1 MTICP
6 RPHARRQQLA
16 RLALAALLLWPA
28 PTAQAQAP
36 WPTTHQTAT
45 WLTTTVEQPIGGGRS
60 LWFDGNWRRM
70 GSGAQPQQVLLRPGF
85 LWTIVEGVRAGA
97 GYTYTATAPYGALP
111 TETPLRE
118 HRLWQQVAFAYA
130 LGDLGIQH
138 RIRTEQRWIYP
149 LVEGAWERPSYQNRM
164 RLMGRGQLP
173 TLLTLDDRRIT
184 LFVQEELFVNVGH
197 GGPGARLTQNRLG
210 AGIGLPLTPRQRL
223 DLGYMNLWNPIPAQ
237 STNESNHTLTINWVI
252 TGG

>member
-1 MTICP
+1 MTLHP
-6 RPHARRQQLA
+6 RSRVRRHLLA
-16 RLALAALLLWPA
+16 RLAFLALLLWLPA
-28 PTAQAQAP
+28 TVQAQAS
-36 WPTTHQTAT
+36 WPTAHQMAT
-45 WLTTTVEQPIGGGRS
+45 WLTTTVEHPIGGGRS

-70 GSGAQPQQVLLRPGF
+70 GIGTEPQQVLLRPGF
-85 LWTIVEGVRAGA
+85 LWTIVDGVRAGA
-97 GYTYTATAPYGALP
+97 GYVYAATAPYGELP

-118 HRLWQQVAFAYA
+118 HRLWQQIAFAYA

-138 RIRTEQRWIYP
+138 RIRTEQRWIHP
-149 LVEGAWERPSYQNRM
+149 LVAGEWERPSYQNRI

-173 TLLTLDDRRIT
+173 TLFTIDDRRIS

-197 GGPGARLTQNRLG
+197 GGPAARLTQNRLG

-223 DLGYMNLWNPIPAQ
+223 DLGYMNLWNPISAR